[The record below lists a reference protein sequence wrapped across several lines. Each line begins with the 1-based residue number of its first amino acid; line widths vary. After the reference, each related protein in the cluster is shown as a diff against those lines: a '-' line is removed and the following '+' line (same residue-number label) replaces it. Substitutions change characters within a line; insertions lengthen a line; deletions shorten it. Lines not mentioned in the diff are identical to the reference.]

1 MAPEEKRN
9 RWLLPIGMGVAVFLV
24 GGLLAALWLLGGEGD
39 DVAAPAPVTPVATT
53 EEPTEEPRPEQTTP
67 APAAP
72 SPTEVAP
79 EPVTVRW
86 GERGSLAEIRN
97 MEITTEV
104 AGGRAE
110 AEALAADI
118 EAAVAPIAVTMP
130 VKGGVY
136 ITVNA
141 IDGERKYRHWQQR
154 SFDQLADDYQLPRE
168 K

>member
-1 MAPEEKRN
+1 MSRIA
-9 RWLLPIGMGVAVFLV
+9 LGV
-24 GGLLAALWLLGGEGD
+24 GLLAATALFGCAANLEEPGRWEGEMR
-39 DVAAPAPVTPVATT
+39 VAA
-53 EEPTEEPRPEQTTP
+53 Q
-67 APAAP
+67 
-72 SPTEVAP
+72 EVAP